1 MDLLAQLAHTAIIEH
16 SAGGQCQ
23 LNKFHI
29 VLMMSVDQF

>member
-1 MDLLAQLAHTAIIEH
+1 MKAMDLLAFIQTMPE
-16 SAGGQCQ
+16 